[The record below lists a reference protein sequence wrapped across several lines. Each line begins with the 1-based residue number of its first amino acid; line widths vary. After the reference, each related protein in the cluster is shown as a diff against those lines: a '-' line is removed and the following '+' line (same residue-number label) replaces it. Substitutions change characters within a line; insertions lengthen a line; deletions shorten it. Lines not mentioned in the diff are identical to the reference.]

1 MKGLLMLLSFFVFGS
16 AYAETVQQVEY
27 HLPKGE
33 NWVVGKKLESEK
45 GTTIIY
51 LPQGVEKQN
60 AKEFFGVNANRLQ
73 GTNDPDLIKMGI
85 AKNFPSMKIDFK
97 VLEQDK
103 DSVTY
108 EWSAQ
113 ENGVEKVHGWGRA
126 FSTKEGTV
134 VLGYQ
139 TEDSS
144 KVAQARSTWV
154 QALKEAKLN

>member
-1 MKGLLMLLSFFVFGS
+1 MLLSFFVFGS
-16 AYAETVQQVEY
+16 AYAETIQQVEY

-33 NWVVGKKLESEK
+33 NWVVGKKLENEK

-51 LPQGVEKQN
+51 LPQGVERQS

-73 GTNDPDLIKMGI
+73 GTNDPALIKMGI
-85 AKNFPSMKIDFK
+85 AKNFPSMNIDFK

-139 TEDSS
+139 TEDPS
-144 KVAQARSTWV
+144 KVPHARSSWV
-154 QALKEAKLN
+154 QVLKEAMFR